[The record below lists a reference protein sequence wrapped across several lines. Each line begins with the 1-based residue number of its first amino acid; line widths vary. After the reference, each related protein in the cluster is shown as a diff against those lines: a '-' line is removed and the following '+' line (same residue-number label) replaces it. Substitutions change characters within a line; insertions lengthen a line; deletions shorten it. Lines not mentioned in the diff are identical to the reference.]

1 MNFEREQHNK
11 EMESKQTEI
20 DEQEKSYQALIKRNA
35 MTIKQIEEDRDSE
48 LKAIQEKNE
57 ENKT

>member
-1 MNFEREQHNK
+1 
-11 EMESKQTEI
+11 MESKQTEI